1 MAKIESVDSGY
12 PFKKPAKKR
21 TAKNRIQGTHTFD
34 SIVELYSTEESEQV
48 EPPSEFTGP
57 SNLEAL
63 IDEVHEA
70 GEKLKSSVLLANIT
84 GYRNAVKS
92 FLKYVISEMMEI
104 DEKVSGTNILKKK
117 RFTIIKVIDEK
128 LESLVAEI
136 LRGQSEQLSILA
148 RIEEINGLIIDII
161 S

>member
-12 PFKKPAKKR
+12 SFKKPEKKR
-21 TAKNRIQGTHTFD
+21 AAGKRIQGTRTFE
-34 SIVELYSTEESEQV
+34 SIVDLYSTDESEQV
-48 EPPSEFTGP
+48 ESLSEFTGP
-57 SNLEAL
+57 SDLEAL

-70 GEKLKSSVLLANIT
+70 GEKLKSSISMANIAV
-84 GYRNAVKS
+84 YKNAVKS
-92 FLKYVISEMMEI
+92 FLRSVVREMMDI

-117 RFTIIKVIDEK
+117 RFTLVKVIDEK

-136 LRGQSEQLSILA
+136 LRGQSEQLKILE